1 MDVKELAL
9 PALFV
14 KSRGLRHRW
23 RWRGTTFHGLG
34 GNEGVDI
41 DWDTS
46 PVSSPVTVLSHR
58 GGLVVF

>member
-9 PALFV
+9 LTLFV
-14 KSRGLRHRW
+14 KSRGRRH

-34 GNEGVDI
+34 GNEGDI